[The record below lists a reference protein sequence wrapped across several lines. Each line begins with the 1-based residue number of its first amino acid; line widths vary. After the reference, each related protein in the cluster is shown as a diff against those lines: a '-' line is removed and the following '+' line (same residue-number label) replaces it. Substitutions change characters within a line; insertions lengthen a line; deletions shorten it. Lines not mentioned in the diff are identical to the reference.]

1 MAGLVSVVIPA
12 YNSRELIG
20 TALESVFGQT
30 YSPVEVIVVDDGS
43 TDGTDEW
50 VRAHYPSIQVVR
62 TANQGPS
69 GARNQGIQMASG
81 DYVAFLDADDV
92 WHPGKL
98 EAQIEVME
106 RHADV
111 GLVASDWTRA
121 GQFGKVPDV
130 LPVSWI
136 TYEDMLKLNRFQTST
151 VLMRKL
157 VLNGLEGFDRRVDG
171 AEDWDLWLRASTNTR
186 IGKIDYPLV
195 MYRDVP
201 TGYSKDV
208 WRVYETM
215 QPMLNKHRNSA
226 PLSPHAFRV
235 IEAWHHLRFGVAFF
249 LMHDRGHARA
259 SLRNI
264 SQQRLWLASVPAAVR
279 YLIPFLWARYRRR
292 I

>member
-12 YNSRELIG
+12 YNSRALLR
-20 TALESVFGQT
+20 TALESVFAQT
-30 YSPVEVIVVDDGS
+30 YNPVEVIVVDDGS

-50 VRAHYPSIQVVR
+50 VRAQYPSIKVVR
-62 TANQGPS
+62 IPNQGPS
-69 GARNQGIQMASG
+69 GARNQGIQLATG

-98 EAQIEVME
+98 EAQIGVME
-106 RHADV
+106 RYADV

-121 GQFGKVPDV
+121 GQFGKVPDPV
-130 LPVSWI
+130 PVSWI
-136 TYEDMLKLNRFQTST
+136 TYADMLKLNRFQTST

-157 VLNGLEGFDRRVDG
+157 VLDGLEGFDRRVDG
-171 AEDWDLWLRASTNTR
+171 AEDWDLWLRASINTR

-215 QPMLNKHRNSA
+215 QPMLDKHRNSA
-226 PLSPHAFRV
+226 PLSPHAFKV
-235 IEAWHHLRFGVAFF
+235 IEAWHHLRFSVAFF

-264 SQQRLWLASVPAAVR
+264 SQQRLWMASAPATFR
-279 YLIPFLWARYRRR
+279 YLVPFLWARYRRR
-292 I
+292 V

>member
-1 MAGLVSVVIPA
+1 MPGLVSVVIPA
-12 YNSRELIG
+12 YNSRALIG
-20 TALESVFGQT
+20 TALESVFAQT
-30 YSPVEVIVVDDGS
+30 YHPVEVIVVDDGS

-50 VRAHYPSIQVVR
+50 VRSQYPSIKVVR
-62 TANQGPS
+62 IANQGPS
-69 GARNQGIQMASG
+69 GARNQGIQLATG

-98 EAQIEVME
+98 EAQIGVME
-106 RHADV
+106 RYADV

-121 GQFGKVPDV
+121 GQFGKVPDPV
-130 LPVSWI
+130 PVSWI
-136 TYEDMLKLNRFQTST
+136 TYADMLKLNRFQTST

-157 VLNGLEGFDRRVDG
+157 VLDGLEGFDRRVDG
-171 AEDWDLWLRASTNTR
+171 AEDWDLWLRASINTR

-215 QPMLNKHRNSA
+215 QPMLDKHRKSA
-226 PLSPHAFRV
+226 PLSPHAFKV
-235 IEAWHHLRFGVAFF
+235 IEAWHHLRFSVAFF

-264 SQQRLWLASVPAAVR
+264 SQQRLWMASAPATFR
-279 YLIPFLWARYRRR
+279 YLLPFLWARYRRR
-292 I
+292 V